1 MLFIRP
7 LTEEEQR
14 QLVAGLEAE
23 RGFTRRRCQILL
35 ASAEGRTVP
44 DIAVHSGCNKT
55 TVWEAI
61 HAFNRRGM
69 ACLREQRWQRRQP
82 CSVMNASQS
91 QQLRLLLQ
99 NSPAAF
105 GKHRNRWSLALLA
118 EVCCEQGLAAR
129 DISREGMRQAVER
142 LGIRWKQAKYGVA
155 GSPLQAPHN
164 SQEKA

>member
-14 QLVAGLEAE
+14 QLVAELEAE

-35 ASAEGRTVP
+35 ASAEGQPVP
-44 DIAVHSGCNKT
+44 EIAAKCGCNKT

-61 HAFNRRGM
+61 HAFNRRGL
-69 ACLREQRWQRRQP
+69 ACLHEQRWQRRQP

-105 GKHRNRWSLALLA
+105 GKRKNRWSLALLA

-142 LGIRWKQAKYGVA
+142 LGIQWKQAKHWA
-155 GSPLQAPHN
+155 INPELQ
-164 SQEKA
+164 